1 MCRQPLLYCYLETNP
16 HQESVQATSL
26 HKPFFWNSFASS
38 HGCRTPTSL
47 SLDGKSPMVITTTHQ
62 CVSSEPIIA
71 LMKLDAQRGMGIGI
85 HDPRRKNRR
94 MGPMP
99 DVTQC
104 YDDYSEFEEFDD
116 CSLVRLKPGETCATT
131 LTLRIVPRTTA
142 DGLQTS
148 FPVAKEDA
156 CQLWFGG
163 AVDKGYLVKGNIY
176 EVKAMRR
183 SWRWMLESEM
193 EKLGGELSDERCW
206 EILKKK
212 KTTE

>member
-1 MCRQPLLYCYLETNP
+1 
-16 HQESVQATSL
+16 
-26 HKPFFWNSFASS
+26 
-38 HGCRTPTSL
+38 
-47 SLDGKSPMVITTTHQ
+47 MVITTTHQ

-163 AVDKGYLVKGNIY
+163 AVDKGYFVKGNIY